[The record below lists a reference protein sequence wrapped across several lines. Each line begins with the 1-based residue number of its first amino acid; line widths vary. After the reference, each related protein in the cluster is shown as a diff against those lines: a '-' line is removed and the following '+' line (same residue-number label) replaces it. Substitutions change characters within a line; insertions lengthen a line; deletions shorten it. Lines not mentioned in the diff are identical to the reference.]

1 MFLKSKMVWFE
12 DNPYDKKR
20 CHPDLK
26 IDKVIGTGLK
36 VILQKRL
43 DEFNGDAKKAFIN
56 LADNQYGKIKKKRDC
71 YKRVTISGVSNA
83 QVVTKKKTI
92 LAMTFRRNGKNNW
105 S

>member
-1 MFLKSKMVWFE
+1 L
-12 DNPYDKKR
+12 D
-20 CHPDLK
+20 
-26 IDKVIGTGLK
+26 TGLK

-92 LAMTFRRNGKNNW
+92 LAMTFRRRWKKQLELICVMSNSSCGYL
-105 S
+105 SRR